1 VYICGFVHVW
11 VPYNLDYRLEIKH
24 GRRVNASYYIYI
36 IYVCVCIKWFFH
48 VNARLCVIF
57 HCHVWL
63 RVSGGT
69 FINPNLLHIA
79 IWLSPCMWRSF
90 LCFLCLFM
98 LHCMSSVRTDR
109 WSIPQHTIDF
119 HKLEVMPRHH
129 WNGGEAM
136 PKWPWQSDLIYPLTG
151 QTTSFTSSKWW
162 WMDHKGIARLPRFC
176 LQRILLGHTG
186 SLNTKEDASDSKLL
200 FTPQSTFPNDLKH
213 LDVHSS

>member
-1 VYICGFVHVW
+1 M
-11 VPYNLDYRLEIKH
+11 
-24 GRRVNASYYIYI
+24 
-36 IYVCVCIKWFFH
+36 CVCIKWFFH
-48 VNARLCVIF
+48 VNAHLCVIF

-63 RVSGGT
+63 LEGFRGH
-69 FINPNLLHIA
+69 FHQPKPFAHCHLAAALHVKV
-79 IWLSPCMWRSF
+79 LSVLPVPIYVA
-90 LCFLCLFM
+90 
-98 LHCMSSVRTDR
+98 LHADR

-119 HKLEVMPRHH
+119 HKLELMPRHH

-136 PKWPWQSDLIYPLTG
+136 PKWPWESDLIYPLTG

-162 WMDHKGIARLPRFC
+162 WMDHKGIARLPRIC

-200 FTPQSTFPNDLKH
+200 FTPQSTFPIDLKH